1 MIDPRAIVDPGAS
14 LAPDVVVGPYT
25 IIGPDVEIGPGTRI
39 GPHAVLQGPTR
50 IGRDNQIFQFTSIGD
65 APQDKKYQGEPTQL
79 IIGDGN
85 TIREYCT
92 INRGTVQGGGVTR
105 IGDDN
110 WVMAYVHIAHD
121 CQVGN
126 HSIFANAASLA
137 GHVSVGDWAILG
149 GFTLV
154 HQFCTLGAHCF
165 TAFGSVVGQDVPP
178 YVLISGHM
186 ARPHGLNTEGLRRRG
201 FSSETLRQLRQAY
214 KVIYRSGF
222 TLEQAI
228 TRLQEMTAACPEVGL
243 FVDALSK
250 ATRGIIR

>member
-149 GFTLV
+149 APVLHVG
-154 HQFCTLGAHCF
+154 CTLFYRLWQRGGSGCAALRAHFWTHGAPSWSQYGGIAPPWIF
-165 TAFGSVVGQDVPP
+165 QRDPAPTTAGV
-178 YVLISGHM
+178 
-186 ARPHGLNTEGLRRRG
+186 
-201 FSSETLRQLRQAY
+201 
-214 KVIYRSGF
+214 
-222 TLEQAI
+222 
-228 TRLQEMTAACPEVGL
+228 
-243 FVDALSK
+243 
-250 ATRGIIR
+250 